1 MLAIV
6 KRLPKSH
13 KQPQRSG
20 VWGGVFRVAKNP
32 APSAASGDG
41 TARVESDASQC
52 PLRGQTKSQRDI
64 VHHRGFCL
72 ALIFS
77 FALLAAIPASAQLTL
92 TDVQTV
98 IAQSVTRA
106 TALAAPLK
114 TNAVIAVTDREGW
127 VLGVWAVN
135 TNLSST
141 DPLVGEA
148 IAKAGT
154 ASFLS
159 SGQNAFST
167 RTAGFIVQQHFP
179 PGVDNTPPGPLVGV
193 NFSQLGFSDINKF
206 KAPGSVISYG
216 SSPGLTLVAP
226 PLPLTGG
233 LEGTP
238 GGLPLY
244 KNGALVGGIGVAGNG
259 VALTGITPALIA
271 GADTD
276 EDVALAGQKTFEPS
290 PSIFGS
296 QVLVNGLRLEYI
308 ESSTSLGAVI
318 PFGSLPGK
326 NISPY
331 TPIASPAPFAY
342 PVKTMGGV
350 TGELRQ
356 PIIPDPI
363 SVPFAGGVA
372 RLTALEVS
380 NILATAANRARTT
393 RAGIRLPR
401 GVAMQVF
408 ITVVNNPD
416 SAGVAPTVLGT
427 FCTSPDTTRFSWD
440 VAVQKARTAIFFSAT
455 NRAYSARTVGFLA
468 QSLYPPGINNTAPGL
483 FFGLQERF
491 SIITPTAFVATNPV
505 NGAVFTTSTNV
516 NPNLPNGITIFP
528 GGFPLYRN
536 GVLIGAI
543 GVSGDGIDQD
553 DLVAAS
559 GAAVFLPP
567 VPIRAD
573 QTQYRGARL
582 PFAKFP
588 RNPAM

>member
-1 MLAIV
+1 MV
-6 KRLPKSH
+6 KRIPKNL
-13 KQPQRSG
+13 PQRLC
-20 VWGGVFRVAKNP
+20 GGVFRAAKNSS
-32 APSAASGDG
+32 PSAASGDEI
-41 TARVESDASQC
+41 TRTELAAAQC
-52 PLRGQTKSQRDI
+52 LLRRQTKSQRDI
-64 VHHRGFCL
+64 VHHHRFIPAFVLFL
-72 ALIFS
+72 ALLT
-77 FALLAAIPASAQLTL
+77 AQVDAAQLTL
-92 TDVQTV
+92 AEVQTV

-106 TALAAPLK
+106 TALPAPLK

-135 TNLSST
+135 TNLSPT
-141 DPLVGEA
+141 DDLVSEA

-154 ASFLS
+154 AAFLS
-159 SGQNAFST
+159 RGQNAFST

-179 PGVDNTPPGPLVGV
+179 PGIDNKPPGPLVGV
-193 NFSQLGFSDINKF
+193 NFSQLKFSDINKF

-226 PLPLTGG
+226 PLPVTGG
-233 LEGTP
+233 LAGTP

-244 KNGALVGGIGVAGNG
+244 KNGALVGGVGVAGNG
-259 VALTGITPALIA
+259 VSPLSVTPPVIA
-271 GADTD
+271 NADSD
-276 EDVALAGQKTFEPS
+276 EDVSLAGQTGFAPADK
-290 PSIFGS
+290 IFGS
-296 QVLVNGLRLEYI
+296 QVLGDGIRFEYL

-331 TPIASPAPFAY
+331 TLISSPAPFAY
-342 PVKTMGGV
+342 PVATMGGV

-356 PIIPDPI
+356 PITPDPI
-363 SVPFAGGVA
+363 STPIGTTL
-372 RLTALEVS
+372 RLNALEVS
-380 NILATAANRARTT
+380 NILAAAANRARTT

-401 GVAMQVF
+401 GTAAQVF
-408 ITVVNNPD
+408 ITVVNNPNA
-416 SAGVAPTVLGT
+416 AGVAPTVLGT

-440 VAVQKARTAIFFSAT
+440 VAVQKARTAIVISST
-455 NRAYSARTVGFLA
+455 NRAYSARTVGFHA
-468 QSLYPPGINNTAPGL
+468 QSLYPPGIHGTAPGL
-483 FFGLQERF
+483 FLGLQEKF
-491 SIITPTAFVATNPV
+491 SAFPANVSNPL
-505 NGAVFTTSTNV
+505 NGALVTNAPSV

-528 GGFPLYRN
+528 GGFPLYRD

-553 DLVAAS
+553 DLISAS

-573 QTQYRGARL
+573 QTQYRGVRL

>member
-1 MLAIV
+1 MKRIFAI
-6 KRLPKSH
+6 L
-13 KQPQRSG
+13 
-20 VWGGVFRVAKNP
+20 F
-32 APSAASGDG
+32 
-41 TARVESDASQC
+41 
-52 PLRGQTKSQRDI
+52 
-64 VHHRGFCL
+64 
-72 ALIFS
+72 
-77 FALLAAIPASAQLTL
+77 FALFVARPASAQPLTL
-92 TDVQTV
+92 ADVQQI
-98 IAQSVTRA
+98 IAQAVSRA
-106 TALAAPLK
+106 TNLPAPLK
-114 TNAVIAVTDREGW
+114 TNAVVAVTDREGW

-135 TNLSST
+135 TNLST
-141 DPLVGEA
+141 NDTLIGEA
-148 IAKAGT
+148 VAKAGT
-154 ASFLS
+154 AAFLS

-179 PGVDNTPPGPLVGV
+179 PVADNTPPGPLVGV
-193 NFSQLGFSDINKF
+193 NFSQLAFSDINKY
-206 KAPGSVISYG
+206 KAPGSVTNYG
-216 SSPGLTLVAP
+216 CSPATNTIAP
-226 PLPLTGG
+226 PLPITGG

-244 KNGALVGGIGVAGNG
+244 KNGTLVGGIGVAGNG
-259 VALTGITPALIA
+259 VSPLGISPTLIA
-271 GADTD
+271 NADSD
-276 EDVALAGQKTFEPS
+276 EDAALAGQIGFAPS
-290 PSIFGS
+290 PKIFGS
-296 QVLVNGLRLEYI
+296 EALVAGLRLEYI

-318 PFGSLPGK
+318 SFGNLPGE

-331 TPIASPAPFAY
+331 TLIASPTPFNY

-356 PIIPDPI
+356 PITDDPLLHDADPNNDTI
-363 SVPFAGGVA
+363 NGAA
-372 RLTALEVS
+372 RLTELEVS

-408 ITVVNNPD
+408 ITVVNNPT
-416 SAGVAPTVLGT
+416 SNGVPPTVLGT

-440 VAVQKARTAIFFSAT
+440 VSVQKARTAVFFSAT

-468 QSLYPPGINNTAPGL
+468 QSLYPPGINGTAPGL
-483 FFGLQERF
+483 FFGMQERF
-491 SIITPTAFVATNPV
+491 SIITPTAFTATNPV

-536 GVLIGAI
+536 GILIGAI

-567 VPIRAD
+567 IPIRAD